1 MQFSPNLG
9 IGDLLILRMK
19 TRDVHVS
26 TIVIRT
32 WIVNELRRY
41 CKEYFAFLEAF
52 IPRLFPGVVIEYDS
66 QKPSSPHE
74 HIPIEKCSLY
84 NDYAFQVPPSLPFEV
99 PYVVFH
105 TRVRFDEHYPNFIQ
119 KTLPLCANAL
129 PRLKSSYPIVLLG
142 ERDIEENVESVAWNI
157 QSLYSILRKMS
168 GVIDLT
174 RNDAASNNTIEKF
187 EHDAHIIHGAKFNV
201 VFGYGGPLSLSLAFG
216 KQTVGYIGEIRHKV
230 LNDYSKH
237 AYLHRDITEFL
248 EVLQSK
254 LM

>member
-1 MQFSPNLG
+1 MYEYRAHP
-9 IGDLLILRMK
+9 
-19 TRDVHVS
+19 
-26 TIVIRT
+26 
-32 WIVNELRRY
+32 
-41 CKEYFAFLEAF
+41 KEYFAFLEDF

-66 QKPSSPHE
+66 QKPSSDHE
-74 HIPIEKCSLY
+74 HIPIENCSLY
-84 NDYAFQVPPSLPFEV
+84 NDYAFQVPPSLPVEV

-119 KTLPLCANAL
+119 KTLPMCANAL
-129 PRLKSSYPIVLLG
+129 PTLKSSYPIVLLG
-142 ERDIEENVESVAWNI
+142 ERDIEENVESVIWKI
-157 QSLYSILRKMS
+157 QSLYSILRDIP

-174 RNDAASNNTIEKF
+174 RNDATSNNTIEKF

-216 KQTVGYIGEIRHKV
+216 KQTVGYIGEIRHDV
-230 LNDYSKH
+230 VDYYSKH
-237 AYLHRDITEFL
+237 AYLHRNITEFL